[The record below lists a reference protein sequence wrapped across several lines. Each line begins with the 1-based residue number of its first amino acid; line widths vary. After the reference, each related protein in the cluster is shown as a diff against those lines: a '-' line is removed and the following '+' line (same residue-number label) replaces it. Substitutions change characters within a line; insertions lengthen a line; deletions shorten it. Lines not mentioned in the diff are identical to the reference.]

1 MNASRRV
8 WRTVAIVLMVPAL
21 CVLLLY
27 FLASESI
34 TSAHAGIRGRG
45 KYCGV
50 VIFDRWDTCFLLSG
64 PFITYVSESVKSKL
78 RPYSGR
84 AMQVDASDVFQ
95 PTNPGDAL
103 IRKYEIVG
111 PAPAPDEW
119 SMVDGLELVA
129 RSDFGQG
136 GAPVFWI
143 EIRNTSTSPISVDLS
158 AVGPTLLAS
167 TRDAA
172 HFGSDGRSAAV
183 ITRVSLFSA
192 VAGEIMRDGVRYS
205 WSSAIPSL
213 SYRPDRF
220 LLEPGQTMKAR
231 ITFSAPAG
239 EYQFIC
245 GYGGGVHEKKS
256 IASNAISFDVDARGI
271 ATLVR

>member
-1 MNASRRV
+1 MNASRRA
-8 WRTVAIVLMVPAL
+8 WPTVAIVSMVPAL
-21 CVLLLY
+21 CLLVLC
-27 FLASESI
+27 FLANEFI
-34 TSAHAGIRGRG
+34 TSAYAGIRGTG

-64 PFITYVSESVKSKL
+64 DFITYVSESVKSKL

-84 AMQVDASDVFQ
+84 AMQVDATDVFQ

-119 SMVDGLELVA
+119 SIVDGLELVA
-129 RSDFGQG
+129 RSDFGG
-136 GAPVFWI
+136 SGAAAFCI
-143 EIRNTSTSPISVDLS
+143 EIRNISKTPISVNLS

-172 HFGSDGRSAAV
+172 SFGSDGRSAAV
-183 ITRVSLFSA
+183 ITRVNLSNPA
-192 VAGEIMRDGVRYS
+192 AGEIIKDGARYS

-213 SYRPDRF
+213 SHRPDRF
-220 LLEPGQTMKAR
+220 LLDPGQTLKAR
-231 ITFSAPAG
+231 IT
-239 EYQFIC
+239 
-245 GYGGGVHEKKS
+245 
-256 IASNAISFDVDARGI
+256 
-271 ATLVR
+271 L